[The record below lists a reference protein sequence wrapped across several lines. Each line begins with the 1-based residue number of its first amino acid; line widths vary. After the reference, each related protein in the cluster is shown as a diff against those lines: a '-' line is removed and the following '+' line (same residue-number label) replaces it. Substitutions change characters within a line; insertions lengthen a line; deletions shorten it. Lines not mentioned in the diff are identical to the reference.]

1 MQFSVRAQFSMH
13 KAQQLP
19 SPRSAKEHKQKQ
31 FVFHR
36 QFFISQPWD
45 SEEPRGSELSVGPED
60 FGSVWQG

>member
-19 SPRSAKEHKQKQ
+19 PWASSAKEHKQKQ
-31 FVFHR
+31 FVFRR

-45 SEEPRGSELSVGPED
+45 SERRTTWV
-60 FGSVWQG
+60 